1 MSDSAE
7 KFFYFLLGGVVVA
20 VTALLVAPQSG
31 KETREM
37 IAGKAKEGTE
47 YVTAKTRKVADL
59 ANSASRNLQNQ
70 AAEFIDR
77 GVDVL
82 SRQREQ
88 LTAAVEAGKQ
98 VYREEK
104 AKLREQE

>member
-1 MSDSAE
+1 MSDSGE
-7 KFFYFLLGGVVVA
+7 KFFYFLLGGVVGA

-37 IAGKAKEGTE
+37 IAGRAKEGAE
-47 YVTAKTRKVADL
+47 YVTAKTRQVADV

-98 VYREEK
+98 AYREEK